1 MKWVTDELERLF
13 TESPDDKVIII
24 SSFTSML
31 DMLQVSLHPTYF
43 VCSHRISKLTFSA
56 NSSLSQDHLDSK
68 DIKTCRYQGDMK
80 NDERQHSLKT
90 LKKSKKCK
98 VMLREFLSFF
108 SIVLPSVD
116 ADHPSITLHSLPQ
129 VWRCRIDPHSRESCH
144 FTR

>member
-31 DMLQVSLHPTYF
+31 DMLQVSLYQVHL
-43 VCSHRISKLTFSA
+43 VCSRRVSKLTFSA
-56 NSSLSQDHLDSK
+56 DLSLSQDHLDSR

-80 NDERQHSLKT
+80 NDERQQSLKT

-98 VMLREFLSFF
+98 VMLREFSLFCLFF
-108 SIVLPSVD
+108 HSVD
-116 ADHPSITLHSLPQ
+116 PDHPSITPRSISQ
-129 VWRCRIDPHSRESCH
+129 VWRCRIDPHSSESCH